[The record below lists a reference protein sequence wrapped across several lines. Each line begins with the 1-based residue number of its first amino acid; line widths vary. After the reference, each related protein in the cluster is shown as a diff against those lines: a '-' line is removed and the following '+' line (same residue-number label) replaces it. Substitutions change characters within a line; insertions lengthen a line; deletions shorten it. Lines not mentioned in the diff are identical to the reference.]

1 MCLVELEEIELYAVV
16 QLQSV
21 AVLRTGTVVHK
32 CWLFLSLEGKE
43 IHGLRQGFLA
53 LELLLP
59 YRSGPSL
66 NVLLTI
72 YAVGGITLVSQNHS
86 MAWDGRDLKDHQDS
100 TPLLQSGLQLLDQVN
115 MELLYTGRLGG
126 SRGRVPL
133 KIDWDQSI
141 SIT

>member
-32 CWLFLSLEGKE
+32 CWLFFSLEGKE

-86 MAWDGRDLKDHQDS
+86 MAWDGRDLKDHRS
-100 TPLLQSGLQLLDQVN
+100 PTPLPQVDSQR
-115 MELLYTGRLGG
+115 E
-126 SRGRVPL
+126 
-133 KIDWDQSI
+133 
-141 SIT
+141 